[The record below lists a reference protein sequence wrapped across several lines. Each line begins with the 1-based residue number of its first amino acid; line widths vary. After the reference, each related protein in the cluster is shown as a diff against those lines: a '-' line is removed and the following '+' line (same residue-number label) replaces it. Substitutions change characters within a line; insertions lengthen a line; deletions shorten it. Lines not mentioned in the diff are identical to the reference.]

1 MPRQTTRAT
10 VLKARAL
17 RKAPPLPE
25 ALLWSELRQVNG
37 LKFRREHPAG
47 PYVVDFYCPAAKL
60 VIEIDGGA
68 HDMGDRPT
76 TDAQRTCWLESQG
89 YRVVRFFAA
98 DVLKS
103 PVDVAQAIIGICQ
116 QPQ

>member
-1 MPRQTTRAT
+1 MSIAAGHDWAAHRA
-10 VLKARAL
+10 
-17 RKAPPLPE
+17 
-25 ALLWSELRQVNG
+25 
-37 LKFRREHPAG
+37 
-47 PYVVDFYCPAAKL
+47 
-60 VIEIDGGA
+60 
-68 HDMGDRPT
+68 
-76 TDAQRTCWLESQG
+76 LESQG